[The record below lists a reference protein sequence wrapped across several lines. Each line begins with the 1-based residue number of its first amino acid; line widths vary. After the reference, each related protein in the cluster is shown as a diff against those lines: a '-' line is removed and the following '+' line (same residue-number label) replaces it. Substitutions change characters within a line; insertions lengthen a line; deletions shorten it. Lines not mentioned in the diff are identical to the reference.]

1 MWKWRGPCE
10 VMCDGNWGGTYTAQ
24 PKAGTKRVALAHR
37 SLDLSYQLIDFTETV
52 THEGIAEEIEIRF
65 HQEKLKSSCVV

>member
-1 MWKWRGPCE
+1 MEGPCE
-10 VMCDGNWGGTYTAQ
+10 VMCDGKWGGTYTAQ

-52 THEGIAEEIEIRF
+52 THEG
-65 HQEKLKSSCVV
+65 